1 MKSLVKNQS
10 NLEIVAQ
17 HATILKM
24 QADMASACLQQGL
37 KLTTTV
43 GREEGAGL
51 PYLQYAIAFN
61 SNEPVVF
68 HGQARQPD
76 EPHYLAMFDLIK
88 GKMVSEVFPPTIR
101 SVQKEP
107 EEGSNTPVV
116 EPISYWKRHLV
127 VEHDI
132 TTRDPD
138 PKASQ
143 TDGLHKVGK
152 QAIWVGYDSKSQE
165 LVRVVEG
172 TANSEP
178 ENVDRVQYME
188 MGPRGV
194 VVIVIY
200 KDTKTLVEGQQGT
213 FAESL
218 KTAITGFQESKQS
231 IGTLDQTA
239 STLGGASLSSGPD
252 ASLSSA
258 TAHSS
263 AAAAP
268 VASLSTIDLSGM
280 AVRKPALKEALNRLT
295 KSKPPAIIDLPVTI
309 KLVDLT
315 RTMCVTDME
324 KMLRV
329 AKEVGVKRAV
339 AGTKLNQDQAKAIA
353 AKFGFRVRLLTE
365 DGGMIA
371 TKTSAAKKV
380 PVKKPATKR
389 TKS

>member
-152 QAIWVGYDSKSQE
+152 QAVWVGYDSKSQE
-165 LVRVVEG
+165 LVRVTEG

-218 KTAITGFQESKQS
+218 KTAITGFQASKQS
-231 IGTLDQTA
+231 NGTLDQTA

-295 KSKPPAIIDLPVTI
+295 KAKPPAIIDLPVTI

-371 TKTSAAKKV
+371 TKTPAAKKV

-389 TKS
+389 TKA